1 MLQNR
6 VDPLGNII
14 HTKAR
19 GAWTGTR
26 GLLHN
31 DVKQIVRSYKL
42 QAWLTCKLEFKDR
55 KRVVMSPGKY
65 TELFF
70 LDEATAFSAGH
81 RPCKECRREEHKKFK
96 ALWIKGN
103 LAHDFTE
110 KTPIRK
116 IDQLL
121 QDERMNTD
129 KSKVTFEELIDN
141 ITAGTFILMNGE
153 PWLVFDN
160 ALFKWSPF
168 GYTNRMPLP
177 DNKKVTVLTPRSIM
191 NTFHAGYKPQIDTS
205 LYELQIYHTLENT

>member
-31 DVKQIVRSYKL
+31 DVKQIVRPYKL
-42 QAWLTCKLEFKDR
+42 QAWLTCQLEFKGR

-81 RPCKECRREEHKKFK
+81 RPCKECRRDEHIKFK
-96 ALWIKGN
+96 KLWLEGN
-103 LAHDFTE
+103 PAYGFNE
-110 KTPIRK
+110 KTPIGN
-116 IDQLL
+116 IDQIL
-121 QDERMNTD
+121 QGERMNTD
-129 KSKVTFEELIDN
+129 KSKRTFEEPIEN
-141 ITAGTFILMNGE
+141 IPAGSFILMNGE
-153 PWLVFDN
+153 PCLVFDH
-160 ALFKWSPF
+160 AAFQWSPF
-168 GYTNRMPLP
+168 GYIRRMPLP
-177 DNKKVTVLTPRSIM
+177 ENKNITVLTPRSIM
-191 NTFHAGYKPQIDTS
+191 NMFICGYAPQIDAS
-205 LYELQIYHTLENT
+205 CYELLNS